1 MRYRLILPIAALV
14 AALVA
19 VPAAQAKIRVGLS
32 EQNPAMFDQS
42 NWTQLKLKRVRYI
55 LPWDYSKHLGTH
67 AEVTAFMNAARAKR
81 QEVLVTFS
89 ALPRLL
95 RQQQV
100 LRSGRRAR
108 RRARRP
114 TRPSVKAFRKEFPYA
129 RTFSPWN
136 EVNHVSQ
143 PTYRKPKLAASYYKS
158 LKSVCK
164 GCTVMA
170 ADVLDS
176 SDVKTYL
183 RRFLRASKGKGRIWG
198 LHNYKD
204 VNRHQSKG
212 VKNVLSVVKGKVWL
226 TETGGIVKFK
236 PSFKYNL
243 KRAASAT
250 KYMFKLARR
259 YKRMERIYVYRY
271 FGEPRSARFDA
282 GTGQSGR
289 VGATRV
295 QAVQEEHQGTAPLGT
310 LRTAGGTR

>member
-1 MRYRLILPIAALV
+1 MRYRLILPIAVLL

-19 VPAAQAKIRVGLS
+19 VPAAQAKVRVGLS
-32 EQNPAMFDQS
+32 EQSPAMFDQA

-55 LPWDYSKHLGTH
+55 LPWDYAKSAGNH
-67 AEVTAFMNAARAKR
+67 AEVTSFMNAARAHR

-89 ALPRLL
+89 A
-95 RQQQV
+95 
-100 LRSGRRAR
+100 
-108 RRARRP
+108 
-114 TRPSVKAFRKEFPYA
+114 TRGCFVNNRYSKKKKACKAPSQAAYKAAVKGFRKEFKYA
-129 RTFSPWN
+129 KTFTPWN

-143 PTYRKPKLAASYYKS
+143 PTYRKPALAAKYYKS

-170 ADVLDS
+170 ADLLDS

-183 RRFLRASKGKGRIWG
+183 RKFLRASKGAGRIWG

-212 VKNVLSVVKGKVWL
+212 VKNVLSVVKGQVWL
-226 TETGGIVKFK
+226 TETGGIVNFK

-250 KYMFKLARR
+250 RYMFTLARR
-259 YKRMERIYVYRY
+259 YSRVKRIYVYRY

-282 GTGQSGR
+282 GLVNPDGSARPAFKQFKKSIKGLPR
-289 VGATRV
+289 
-295 QAVQEEHQGTAPLGT
+295 
-310 LRTAGGTR
+310 

>member
-55 LPWDYSKHLGTH
+55 LPWDYAKHLGTH

-89 ALPRLL
+89 ASRGCFVNNKYSK
-95 RQQQV
+95 RK
-100 LRSGRRAR
+100 ACK
-108 RRARRP
+108 A
-114 TRPSVKAFRKEFPYA
+114 PSQKTYKAVVKAFRKEFPYA
-129 RTFSPWN
+129 KTFTPWN

-164 GCTVMA
+164 GCRVMA

-226 TETGGIVKFK
+226 TETGGIVNFK

-282 GTGQSGR
+282 GLVNPDGSARPAFKQFKKSIKGLPR
-289 VGATRV
+289 
-295 QAVQEEHQGTAPLGT
+295 
-310 LRTAGGTR
+310 